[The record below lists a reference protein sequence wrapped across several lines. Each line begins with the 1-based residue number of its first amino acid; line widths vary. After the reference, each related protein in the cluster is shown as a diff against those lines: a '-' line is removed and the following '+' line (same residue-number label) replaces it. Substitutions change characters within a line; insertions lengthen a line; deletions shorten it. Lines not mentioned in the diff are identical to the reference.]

1 MDHRMRSR
9 IGLGVLLVL
18 LGAGFLAVQFFPGLA
33 NWLQLTMSW
42 PLIIVAVGAF
52 ILVVGLLSGN
62 PDAAIGACVVA
73 GIGGILY
80 YQNQSN
86 DWGSWAYAWALIP
99 GFNGIGML
107 FSGLLGGGK
116 HRLGEGLWQ
125 ILISAILFAIFSSFL
140 GGQRWLGPY
149 WPLLLVL
156 AGLIIIVRSFLR
168 KH

>member
-1 MDHRMRSR
+1 MDQKMRSR

-18 LGAGFLAVQFFPGLA
+18 LGAGFLAVQFVPSLA
-33 NWLQLTMSW
+33 DWFQINMSW
-42 PLIIVAVGAF
+42 PLIIVGVGAL
-52 ILVVGLLSGN
+52 ILVTGLLSGN

-80 YQNQSN
+80 YQNNTN
-86 DWGSWAYAWALIP
+86 DWASWSYAWALIP
-99 GFNGIGML
+99 GFSGFGML
-107 FSGLLGGGK
+107 LSALFGGGK

-140 GGQRWLGPY
+140 GGQKWLGPY

-156 AGLIIIVRSFLR
+156 AGLIIIVRSFIR